1 MQASS
6 ADLIQKLRVLSLY
19 KNLYRQVKIS
29 QPPTNQIGFESI
41 RDVLRNEFR
50 QNIVSDSR
58 YCLKKNEMYFLGN
71 AYFTYLEST
80 KQTLDLY
87 ARYCRG
93 ERSIEDSA
101 RIVGL
106 KLPKLYQEENKKE

>member
-6 ADLIQKLRVLSLY
+6 ADLIQKLKVLTLY

-29 QPPTNQIGFESI
+29 QPPTNQAGFESI
-41 RDVLRNEFR
+41 RDALRNEFR

-58 YCLKKNEMYFLGN
+58 YCLQKNDMYFLGN
-71 AYFTYLEST
+71 AYLTYLDST
-80 KQTLDLY
+80 RQTLDLY
-87 ARYCRG
+87 SRYCRG

-101 RIVGL
+101 RLVGL
-106 KLPKLYQEENKKE
+106 KLPKLYQEENTKE